1 MGGNMNYN
9 DIYDSK
15 FLDKFG
21 EYKSKVSSI
30 VLKDKY
36 EIDVLAI
43 AKTCDILVEY
53 IFSEHSGWSI
63 NDDSSGRS
71 FQSLQH
77 ASSPNKVVLL
87 EVFVTKHLPQWF
99 EGRAEHY

>member
-9 DIYDSK
+9 DIYDSR

-30 VLKDKY
+30 DLKDKY

-43 AKTCDILVEY
+43 AKNTYSANILV
-53 IFSEHSGWSI
+53 G
-63 NDDSSGRS
+63 
-71 FQSLQH
+71 
-77 ASSPNKVVLL
+77 A
-87 EVFVTKHLPQWF
+87 
-99 EGRAEHY
+99 